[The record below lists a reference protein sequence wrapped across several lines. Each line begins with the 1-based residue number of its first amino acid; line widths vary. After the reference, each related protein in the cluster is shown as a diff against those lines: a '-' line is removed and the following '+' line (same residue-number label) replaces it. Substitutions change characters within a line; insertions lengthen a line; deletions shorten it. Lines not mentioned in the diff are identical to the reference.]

1 MTIKV
6 QFVNEK
12 TCLKNLSDMSY
23 IIYDISD
30 MIYAIK
36 KNPNKSILVNAKIS
50 KQLTIRNVNGK
61 IKFLS

>member
-12 TCLKNLSDMSY
+12 TCLKNLSDTSY